1 MELCP
6 HSPDMSLV
14 LAPYG
19 ILTDLYGVCR
29 CIFFIYTVRVKRWTF
44 GFSTLFGGFGR
55 VMGMAIAMG
64 LFKRKNKMVA
74 EVKEE
79 M

>member
-1 MELCP
+1 
-6 HSPDMSLV
+6 
-14 LAPYG
+14 
-19 ILTDLYGVCR
+19 
-29 CIFFIYTVRVKRWTF
+29 VRVKRWTI

-55 VMGMAIAMG
+55 VMGMAMAMG
-64 LFKRKNKMVA
+64 LFKRKNKMAV